1 MRAII
6 IESNFVIILKV
17 RSLTLSAAAV
27 EVGHVV
33 EEDVGRYGH
42 LLFAALHVPVRQR
55 HLACSV
61 HGLDPRLEVAWSALT
76 SLRALVLQ
84 VIIRLREVSPPESGE
99 EQPQRKQ

>member
-33 EEDVGRYGH
+33 EEDVGRDGH
-42 LLFAALHVPVRQR
+42 FLLPTLYVPVGQR
-55 HLACSV
+55 DFPWKEKYYLV
-61 HGLDPRLEVAWSALT
+61 FL
-76 SLRALVLQ
+76 LR
-84 VIIRLREVSPPESGE
+84 RR
-99 EQPQRKQ
+99 